1 MPASAPQ
8 VFSNISSEQ
17 YATLVQKASAAGI
30 EMKGNSGS
38 ATQFGVEVGW
48 NYSAEKREL
57 SIQCLNT
64 PFFIKPEAVDAKI
77 KGLVEQTVG

>member
-1 MPASAPQ
+1 VPASVPQ
-8 VFSNISSEQ
+8 VFSNISPEQ

-30 EMKGNSGS
+30 EMSGKS
-38 ATQFGVEVGW
+38 GTATQFGVEVGW
-48 NYSAEKREL
+48 NYSPEKREL

>member
-1 MPASAPQ
+1 
-8 VFSNISSEQ
+8 
-17 YATLVQKASAAGI
+17 
-30 EMKGNSGS
+30 
-38 ATQFGVEVGW
+38 VGW